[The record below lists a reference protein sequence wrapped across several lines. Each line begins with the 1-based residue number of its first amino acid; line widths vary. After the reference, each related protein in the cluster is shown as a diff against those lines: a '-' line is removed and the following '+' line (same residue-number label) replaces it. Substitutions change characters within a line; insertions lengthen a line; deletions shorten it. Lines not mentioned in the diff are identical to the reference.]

1 MKAIVPVAGHGT
13 RLQPHTF
20 SLPKPLIPVAGKPI
34 LDHVLA
40 PLQSVALEEVIFVV
54 GVMADRIEEHVS
66 ENHSFNARFVLQREL
81 LGLGYAINM
90 AMEHVAD
97 DESLLIVLGD
107 TIVTTELDRLIG
119 YGRHAV
125 GVRKVEDPTRFG
137 IVEIADGLVVGLE
150 EKPENPKTDLA
161 LIGLYY
167 LTEAH
172 GLKKALAELVASG
185 KTTRGEVQL
194 TDALAIMLE
203 AGERFVPQEV
213 TDWYDCGKKE
223 TLIASNR
230 HLLQE
235 MGHAPDIGGSVVI
248 PPVYVAPDANV
259 EGSVIG
265 PHVSIGSGARIAG
278 SVISDSIIGDG
289 ARVSDAVLTESILGP
304 ETTVVGVKSRLN
316 IGKKS
321 EADLGR

>member
-1 MKAIVPVAGHGT
+1 MKAIIPVAGHGT

-40 PLQSVALEEVIFVV
+40 PLESVALDEVIFVV
-54 GVMADRIEEHVS
+54 GVMADKIEEHVS
-66 ENHSFNARFVLQREL
+66 QNHSFNSRFVVQEDL

-90 AMEHVAD
+90 AMEHVD
-97 DESLLIVLGD
+97 DDDSVLIILGD
-107 TIVTTELDRLIG
+107 TIVTTELDKLTS
-119 YGRHAV
+119 YGRHAL

-137 IVEIADGLVVGLE
+137 IVEISDGLVVGLE
-150 EKPENPKTDLA
+150 EKPEKPKTDLA

-167 LTEAH
+167 LTEAAA
-172 GLKKALAELVASG
+172 LRKALAELVASG
-185 KTTRGEVQL
+185 KKTRGEVQL

-203 AGERFVPQEV
+203 GGERFVPQEV

-230 HLLQE
+230 HLLNQTGNSLE
-235 MGHAPDIGGSVVI
+235 VDGSVVV
-248 PPVYVAPDANV
+248 PPVYIAPDARI
-259 EGSVIG
+259 ERSIIG
-265 PHVSIGSGARIAG
+265 PHVSIGSGATVVS
-278 SVISDSIIGDG
+278 SVISDSIVGD
-289 ARVSDAVLTESILGP
+289 RTEIRDAIITESILGS
-304 ETTVVGVKSRLN
+304 ETKAIGSSHRLN

-321 EADLGR
+321 EIHLG

>member
-1 MKAIVPVAGHGT
+1 MKAIIPVAGHGT

-40 PLQSVALEEVIFVV
+40 PLQSVALDEVIFVV
-54 GVMADRIEEHVS
+54 GVMADKIEKHVT
-66 ENHSFNARFVLQREL
+66 ENSSFNARFVIQREL

-90 AMEHVAD
+90 AMAHVED
-97 DESLLIVLGD
+97 DDSLLIILGD
-107 TIVTTELDRLIG
+107 TIVTTELDKLTS
-119 YGRHAV
+119 YGRHAL

-150 EKPENPKTDLA
+150 EKPEKPKTDLA

-167 LTEAH
+167 LTEAR
-172 GLKKALAELVASG
+172 GLKRALAELVDSG

-203 AGERFVPQEV
+203 GGERFVPQEV
-213 TDWYDCGKKE
+213 ADWYDCGKKE

-230 HLLQE
+230 HLLNQ
-235 MGHAPDIGGSVVI
+235 MGDSPRIDGSVVK
-248 PPVYVAPDANV
+248 PPVYVAPDARV
-259 EGSVIG
+259 DGSVIG
-265 PHVSIGSGARIAG
+265 PHVSIGAGTRVSG

-289 ARVSDAVLTESILGP
+289 AEVRDAILTESILGP
-304 ETTVVGVKSRLN
+304 ETNVVGFKSRLN

-321 EADLGR
+321 EAHLG